1 MTEEHFTDEQG
12 NVVTKKVSAEGVGL
26 TLSQAEGVGL
36 TLSVL
41 LPP

>member
-12 NVVTKKVSAEGVGL
+12 NVVTKKVSAEG
-26 TLSQAEGVGL
+26 AGL
-36 TLSVL
+36 TLSVS